1 MSESAASSRI
11 VPDVDQSLNARH
23 LRQPRK
29 PRLWPL
35 WLLVLVLIAA
45 MAALAAGFWFERE
58 RLLGELEQVSG
69 NVSNMHARLDS
80 GDSDVQDKLA
90 LVQAQVSTLFQEQ
103 EQLAMHFSRTR
114 EELLS
119 LVPASEDRVS
129 AQAIEALLQQ
139 VKEQQTAA
147 SLRDD
152 QLAALNASLD
162 SLEKTAASE
171 HEQLSDDMAHL
182 ADTAERRAKR
192 DAAADEKRIA
202 ALNQRFNERLD
213 ALEDDI
219 TALEQSRKSLG
230 DAPGSRLD
238 ALESDMRQIRQ
249 AQLAFSAQLEML
261 R

>member
-1 MSESAASSRI
+1 MSESAAPSRI

-23 LRQPRK
+23 LRQPKK

-35 WLLVLVLIAA
+35 WLMVMVLIAA
-45 MAALAAGFWFERE
+45 IAVLAAGFWLERE
-58 RLLGELEQVSG
+58 RLMSEVERVSG

-80 GDSDVQDKLA
+80 GDSGVQDKLT

-103 EQLAMHFSRTR
+103 EQLAIHFNSTR

-129 AQAIEALLQQ
+129 AQAIETLLQQ
-139 VKEQQTAA
+139 IKAQQGAAEQ
-147 SLRDD
+147 RDA
-152 QLAALNASLD
+152 QLAALSTSLD
-162 SLEKTAASE
+162 SLENAAAST
-171 HEQLSDDMAHL
+171 HEQLSDDVARL
-182 ADTAERRAKR
+182 EQAAERRVERNSASDDKR
-192 DAAADEKRIA
+192 LA
-202 ALNQRFNERLD
+202 ALDETLD
-213 ALEDDI
+213 ALAGDI
-219 TALEQSRKSLG
+219 TALEQSRGALNEKLG
-230 DAPGSRLD
+230 RLK